1 MIYTL
6 KEEIHVMILLIVFGI
21 YISSYVEFIYLFL
34 TQIKKKILRILL
46 EIIGWITQIII
57 TYLFVYK
64 MADGYV
70 PLYFILFIALG
81 ILLYFLFRFLY
92 FKELNLFSKFLYK
105 LLFFIISEIIMF
117 IVPNYVKEIF
127 KAYIKRKKDKKIKD
141 LK

>member
-92 FKELNLFSKFLYK
+92 FKELNFFSKFLYK
-105 LLFFIISEIIMF
+105 LLFFIINEIIMF

-127 KAYIKRKKDKKIKD
+127 KNYIKRKKDKKTKD

>member
-81 ILLYFLFRFLY
+81 IALYFLFRFLY
-92 FKELNLFSKFLYK
+92 FKELNIFSKILYK
-105 LLFFIISEIIMF
+105 SLFFIISEIIMF

-127 KAYIKRKKDKKIKD
+127 KTYIKRKKDKKIKD